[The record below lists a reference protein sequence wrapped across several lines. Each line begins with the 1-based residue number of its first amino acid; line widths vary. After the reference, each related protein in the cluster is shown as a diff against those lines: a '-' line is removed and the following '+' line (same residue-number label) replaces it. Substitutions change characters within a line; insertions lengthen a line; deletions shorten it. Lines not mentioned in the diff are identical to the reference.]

1 MALSSGAL
9 GGMFPLPATPLTQEN
24 DSFRRS
30 VVVRVELHAAKIP
43 SLPGLIADHNWLLVF
58 HDAEGSQHQDCDRW
72 EVWQRANQNTTCWG
86 HLHKNLLAPY
96 QGVGNGPSRL
106 IQQWIDNEALSI
118 VERIESSPL
127 VYPFINQYSYWPG
140 PNSNTFA
147 QWIVRGEAKLGIRA
161 IGKNFPVPDLH
172 LKSAQP
178 CDTCCSER
186 SGG

>member
-1 MALSSGAL
+1 MVLSSGAL
-9 GGMFPLPATPLTQEN
+9 GGIFPLPATPLTQEN

-72 EVWQRANQNTTCWG
+72 EVWQHANQNTTCWG

-178 CDTCCSER
+178 CDPCCSER

>member
-24 DSFRRS
+24 DSFRGA

-147 QWIVRGEAKLGIRA
+147 QWIVRGETKLGIRA